1 MIKPFVNERVSQSII
16 FHDSLESFHGYV
28 DKEILP
34 HELGGTNGEFDNSK
48 MACAVNTMSE
58 YFYQVHRYIENNAAL

>member
-28 DKEILP
+28 DREILP
-34 HELGGTNGEFDNSK
+34 KELGGTNGSFDNSK
-48 MACAVNTMSE
+48 MAYAVSTMSE
-58 YFYQVHRYIENNAAL
+58 YFEQVHRYVKNNATL

>member
-16 FHDSLESFHGYV
+16 FHDSLESFHSNV
-28 DKEILP
+28 EKEILP

-48 MACAVNTMSE
+48 MACAVNSMSE
-58 YFYQVHRYIENNAAL
+58 YFDQVHRYIKNNAAL